1 MVLHT
6 SRDRYYRRN
15 ITWISIKNY
24 VWRPLLATPYKTA
37 KTKSSDGSVAWRYSS
52 GSYYSMAGAS
62 ASSSTYQVVCDYLQ
76 TPKYAIRLFSLD
88 PKK

>member
-24 VWRPLLATPYKTA
+24 FWRPLLAIPYKTA
-37 KTKSSDGSVAWRYSS
+37 KTKPSDGSVAWSYS
-52 GSYYSMAGAS
+52 AGGGYARAVAANS
-62 ASSSTYQVVCDYLQ
+62 TTYQVVNEYFQ
-76 TPKYAIRLFSLD
+76 TPKYAMRLFSLD
-88 PKK
+88 TKK